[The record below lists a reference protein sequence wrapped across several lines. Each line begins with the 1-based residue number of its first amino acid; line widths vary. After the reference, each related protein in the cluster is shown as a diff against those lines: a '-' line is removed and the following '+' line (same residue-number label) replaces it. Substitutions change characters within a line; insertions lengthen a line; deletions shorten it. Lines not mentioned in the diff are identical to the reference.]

1 MNSKTKRILWAIIG
15 NVIIG
20 MSIGILRLSNLG
32 VDPLSFMNTGFSD
45 FLNKD
50 FGTVITVTN
59 FILIMIV
66 FLGHRKSIGLGTVI
80 NMLTVGYSADFSYMI
95 LKFLDNDKFLVN
107 FIILIIGINIMSI
120 GVGIYLEA
128 NLGASAYDAMP
139 YVVNNALKKDFSY
152 KYTRIVLDVICIV
165 VGLIFGEKIG
175 IGTIFLGFL
184 SGPLIVFYREK
195 AKNIIFKKI

>member
-1 MNSKTKRILWAIIG
+1 MNKRTKQILFAILGNLIIG
-15 NVIIG
+15 F
-20 MSIGILRLSNLG
+20 SIGILRLSKLG
-32 VDPLSFMNTGFSD
+32 VDPFSFMNSGFSD

-59 FILIMIV
+59 FILIVIV

-80 NMLTVGYSADFSYMI
+80 NMATVGYSADFSYMI

>member
-1 MNSKTKRILWAIIG
+1 MNKRTKQILFAILGNLIIG
-15 NVIIG
+15 F
-20 MSIGILRLSNLG
+20 SIGILRLSKLG
-32 VDPLSFMNTGFSD
+32 VDPLSFMNSGFSD

-59 FILIMIV
+59 FILIVIV

-80 NMLTVGYSADFSYMI
+80 NMATVGYSADFSYMI

-139 YVVNNALKKDFSY
+139 YVVNNALIKDFSY

>member
-1 MNSKTKRILWAIIG
+1 MNKKTKQILFAILGNLIIG
-15 NVIIG
+15 F
-20 MSIGILRLSNLG
+20 SIGILRLSKLG
-32 VDPLSFMNTGFSD
+32 VDPLSFMNSGFSD

-59 FILIMIV
+59 FILIVIV

-80 NMLTVGYSADFSYMI
+80 NMATVGYSADFSYMI

>member
-1 MNSKTKRILWAIIG
+1 MNNKTKLILWAIIG

-139 YVVNNALKKDFSY
+139 YVVNNVLKKDFSY

-165 VGLIFGEKIG
+165 VGLLFGEQIG

-184 SGPLIVFYREK
+184 SGPLIVFYRNL
-195 AKNIIFKKI
+195 AKNLIFEEI

>member
-20 MSIGILRLSNLG
+20 MSIGILRLSKLG

>member
-1 MNSKTKRILWAIIG
+1 MNNKTKRILWAIIG

-139 YVVNNALKKDFSY
+139 YVVNNVLKKDFSY

-165 VGLIFGEKIG
+165 VGLLFGEQIG

-195 AKNIIFKKI
+195 SKILIFEEI

>member
-1 MNSKTKRILWAIIG
+1 MNKRTKQILFAILGNLIIG
-15 NVIIG
+15 F
-20 MSIGILRLSNLG
+20 SIGILRLSKLG
-32 VDPLSFMNTGFSD
+32 VDPLSFMNSGFSD

-59 FILIMIV
+59 FILIVIV

-80 NMLTVGYSADFSYMI
+80 NMATVGYSADFSYMI

>member
-1 MNSKTKRILWAIIG
+1 MNKKTKQILFAILGNLIIG
-15 NVIIG
+15 F
-20 MSIGILRLSNLG
+20 SIGILRLSKLG
-32 VDPLSFMNTGFSD
+32 VDPLSFMNSGFSD

-59 FILIMIV
+59 FILIVIV
-66 FLGHRKSIGLGTVI
+66 FIGHRKSIGLGTVI
-80 NMLTVGYSADFSYMI
+80 NMATVGYSADFSYMI

>member
-1 MNSKTKRILWAIIG
+1 MNNKTKRILWAIIG

-139 YVVNNALKKDFSY
+139 YVVNNVLKKSFSY

-165 VGLIFGEKIG
+165 VGLLFGEQIG

-195 AKNIIFKKI
+195 AKNLIFKEI

>member
-20 MSIGILRLSNLG
+20 MSIGILRLSKLG

-80 NMLTVGYSADFSYMI
+80 NMATVGYSADFSYMI